1 MTIGRQAK
9 NPMNVSRVLPVLE
22 LMLCLLLA
30 TLSAHA
36 QSLAGLWAW
45 AASSKTLEN
54 GERQKALLDLN
65 QVGDKL
71 SGTLQTLD
79 VIGQVTGRATGTH
92 FELWGVG
99 WNETKPFL
107 VGDLVNGELHATL
120 GDAAD
125 VLGPTRMCIL
135 RAMPMR
141 HRCHRM
147 VCYCCAFGQQ

>member
-1 MTIGRQAK
+1 L
-9 NPMNVSRVLPVLE
+9 SRSPFSPRGGPIRHPSFV
-22 LMLCLLLA
+22 A
-30 TLSAHA
+30 T
-36 QSLAGLWAW
+36 
-45 AASSKTLEN
+45 
-54 GERQKALLDLN
+54 DLN

-79 VIGQVTGRATGTH
+79 VIGQVTGKATGTH

-125 VLGPTRMCIL
+125 VLEWGDQIVAHKATAADEMSRPPYIEPP
-135 RAMPMR
+135 AMHTVQYNGLAKTPS
-141 HRCHRM
+141 
-147 VCYCCAFGQQ
+147 